1 MFIFQILDEKK
12 SLENLLSQHLNKAM
26 EEKLQSTNFSQVV
39 QVIVNVEHFVQACEQ
54 FEELLSEQR

>member
-1 MFIFQILDEKK
+1 LFIFQILDEKK